1 MTLTLSQSKSLLIA
15 YYQSFPNA
23 IKQSMLNTSLHPLN
37 ELLAVCLSHYKGK
50 AIGPNDEVSFSIK
63 LSPEALFNF
72 EVNNLFIS
80 DFIQLEQELEKVGN
94 QAAHKYRDY
103 NFSEYLSDVCAFTS
117 SITQKNGLSY
127 NALAD
132 HLISESEISDNI
144 LNDIPPYEDLGCNY
158 LSNCWDNND
167 SQNRTHIPSTHFTL
181 HKNHRLTHIN
191 IAELIKYGDER
202 VQELLNNLAW
212 MIKAKHDL
220 NGTRQETAPIFI
232 GEELFLAAAVG
243 CIGLSKEF
251 SKTFSVPTFTLRFPK
266 ACTQLRKTL
275 MEQVLER
282 TTDTAIDSVRGG
294 SKHWFAIA
302 EEFYKQKIIFEHDTQ
317 AFMTKLL
324 IRGSDQRI
332 TLSLVDISDFQSWV
346 KQQKSKH
353 HLTSSVNLLI
363 KDFIDINVMKDEAM
377 PFLQAKQVKQHLHDK
392 VIGQPLAT
400 EGISAHLCA
409 LLLDKHHTKHLGVS
423 TFLGTSGTG
432 KTYLAGCIGDIFTN
446 TLSLEYQVKILNME
460 QYSDARDVMKLF
472 GSGAQYIDSAL
483 GDLTLSV
490 TKNPRTIILFDEIE
504 KAHPEVVQSLLTL
517 IDKGYALDQTTK
529 RKIDFSLCY
538 FIFTSNIGSG
548 EFSTIKADLDFDPVE
563 LLTRRNSD
571 KDRVL
576 SPEMAN
582 RLAAGNISVFKPFKA
597 KDLVKIAYREAI
609 NSNQH
614 SKIKWPVITLPEI
627 ILASLGG
634 GATPRSI
641 ATQLSKLEGR
651 IINELIDK
659 LPDNQM
665 TYLNRIHFSSTPLLE
680 EEMTSISVVSSQTF
694 LSACVVSNIKVFS
707 GTDLSSIEAAFASKT
722 DTILIDE
729 SSLTVDMPS
738 VIQIMKM
745 YPEKVIYT
753 CSFESQSSKF
763 ASLSQTI
770 QSHYGMNESARTET
784 FNQVISLVL
793 SQNRL
798 IKATENALTRNIGV
812 TFDFDYH
819 LVNDGIEVGFCGFS
833 QKQRVSAKDAKLPF
847 LSFAGKPTGSLTDV
861 VGLESVKKR
870 LSLIARSMED
880 KHSQLTEHFSLPKG
894 YLLTGAPG
902 TGKTHLARSLA
913 ANSDMF
919 FFAVNSADLLLGNPV
934 DNINQLF
941 DVARR
946 YAPSI
951 IFLDEI
957 DSIAKS
963 RQLTGAQHAVVV
975 NALLTAM
982 DGFHKDD
989 SKIFI
994 LAATNNAD
1002 ELDSALKRAGR
1013 FDRTIYFNLPCKEAR
1028 SVCIQQWFDKQLIEL
1043 TPCLKEELV
1052 TMLEG
1057 ATIGRIREIFN
1068 HSVLCSVEENT
1079 PWQPQSLI
1087 EEIRAAKLGSVT
1099 LSLKQSEVQIANTA
1113 YHEAGHLVAH
1123 KLLLPD
1129 VPVDF
1134 VSIQPR
1140 GAALGMVVPGQSEH
1154 EPLLSKHRIKAYL
1167 QVLLAG
1173 IAAEQMIGLKNDAQT
1188 IGGTDDRR
1196 KATLLA
1202 KRAIVDWGMSE
1213 QFGLAIPSELNIS
1226 DIQVN
1231 TEINDWLTSAFND
1244 VRNLLSNNKLLLDK
1258 VNDALIEKEQLDK
1271 SDIDRL
1277 FSSLLSVYQ
1286 ITNAA

>member
-63 LSPEALFNF
+63 LNPDALFNF

-80 DFIQLEQELEKVGN
+80 DFIQLEQDLEKVGH
-94 QAAHKYRDY
+94 QAAHKCRDY
-103 NFSEYLSDVCAFTS
+103 NFSEYLADVCAFTS
-117 SITQKNGLSY
+117 SITHKNGLSY

-167 SQNRTHIPSTHFTL
+167 SQNRTHTPSIHFTQ
-181 HKNHRLTHIN
+181 HKNHRLSHID
-191 IAELIKYGDER
+191 IAELIKFGDER

-220 NGTRQETAPIFI
+220 ISGRQETAPIFI

-243 CIGLSKEF
+243 CIGLANEF
-251 SKTFSVPTFTLRFPK
+251 AKVFGIPTFTLRFPK
-266 ACTQLRKTL
+266 ACIQLRKML

-282 TTDTAIDSVRGG
+282 TTESTVDSVRGV

-302 EEFYKQKIIFEHDTQ
+302 EDAHKHKLMFEHETQ

-324 IRGSDQRI
+324 MREDDQRI
-332 TLSLVDISDFQSWV
+332 GLSIVDISSLNTWI
-346 KQQKSKH
+346 KQQNNKH
-353 HLTSSVNLLI
+353 HLTSSMNHLI
-363 KDFIDINVMKDEAM
+363 KDFIDINMIKDETV
-377 PFLQAKQVKQHLHDK
+377 PFLQAKQVKQHLHNK

-400 EGISAHLCA
+400 ENISAHLCA
-409 LLLDKHHTKHLGVS
+409 LLLGKHHTKHLGVS

-460 QYSDARDVMKLF
+460 QYSDARDAMKLF

-504 KAHPEVVQSLLTL
+504 KAHPQVVQSLLTL

-548 EFSTIKADLDFDPVE
+548 EFSAANANLEFDPVE
-563 LLTRRNSD
+563 ILTRRNKD

-582 RLAAGNISVFKPFKA
+582 RLAAGNITVFKPFKA

-609 NSNQH
+609 NSHQR
-614 SKIKWPVITLPEI
+614 SKIKWPVSTLPEI

-634 GATPRSI
+634 SATPRSI
-641 ATQLSKLEGR
+641 ATQLNKIEGR

-659 LPDNQM
+659 LPDYQM
-665 TYLNRIHFSSTPLLE
+665 NHLNKIRFSSTQLIE
-680 EEMTSISVVSSQTF
+680 QEMVSFSIVSSQTF
-694 LSACVVSNIKVFS
+694 IPICNDSNVEVFS
-707 GTDLSSIEAAFASKT
+707 GSELTSIEAAFASKANA
-722 DTILIDE
+722 ILIDE
-729 SSLTVDMPS
+729 SSMTVETSS
-738 VIQIMKM
+738 VIQLMKM
-745 YPEKVIYT
+745 HPEKVIYT
-753 CSFESQSSKF
+753 CSFESQSSKITSF
-763 ASLSQTI
+763 SETI
-770 QSHYGMNESARTET
+770 QSHYGMKESACAEI
-784 FNQVISLVL
+784 FNQVISEVQ

-798 IKATENALTRNIGV
+798 IMATENSLRRNIGV
-812 TFDFDYH
+812 TFDFGYQ
-819 LVNDGIEVGFCGFS
+819 LMNDGIEVRFCSFS

-847 LSFAGKPTGSLTDV
+847 LSFAGKPTGSLNDV

-880 KHSQLTEHFSLPKG
+880 KHSQLAEHFSLPKG

-913 ANSDMF
+913 AESDMF

-941 DVARR
+941 DIARR

-1079 PWQPQSLI
+1079 PWHPQSLI

-1099 LSLKQSEVQIANTA
+1099 LSLKQSEVQLANTA

-1134 VSIQPR
+1134 ASIQPR

-1173 IAAEQMIGLKNDAQT
+1173 IAAEQMIGLKDDAQT

-1213 QFGLAIPSELNIS
+1213 QFGLAIPSELNTS
-1226 DIQVN
+1226 NIQVN

-1244 VRNLLSNNKLLLDK
+1244 VRDLLSNNKLLLDK
-1258 VNDALIEKEQLDK
+1258 VSDALIEKEQLDK